1 MTSTLAYFLPFL
13 RAIMRLAAI
22 REVMPCPS
30 RSFATSSSL
39 SGVFWGSFSWPW
51 PSLLGIVVGISARG
65 LIGTVQSLLRDDV
78 QPTLRSAR
86 QTVDSIR
93 GTTSFVAETAVAPV
107 IRVYGIF
114 SGVRRFLSV
123 LVGFRKRRSR

>member
-1 MTSTLAYFLPFL
+1 MSLEELRDLIIVIWGILGIVFLAV
-13 RAIMRLAAI
+13 AI
-22 REVMPCPS
+22 V
-30 RSFATSSSL
+30 
-39 SGVFWGSFSWPW
+39 
-51 PSLLGIVVGISARG
+51 LGIVVGVSARG

-93 GTTSFVAETAVAPV
+93 GTTSFVADTAVAPV

-123 LVGFRKRRSR
+123 LVGFGKRRSR

>member
-1 MTSTLAYFLPFL
+1 MSLEELRDLIIVVWGILGIVFLL
-13 RAIMRLAAI
+13 VAL
-22 REVMPCPS
+22 V
-30 RSFATSSSL
+30 
-39 SGVFWGSFSWPW
+39 
-51 PSLLGIVVGISARG
+51 LGIVVGVSARG

-78 QPTLRSAR
+78 QPALRSAR

>member
-1 MTSTLAYFLPFL
+1 MSLGELRDLIIVVWGILGIVFLAV
-13 RAIMRLAAI
+13 AI
-22 REVMPCPS
+22 V
-30 RSFATSSSL
+30 
-39 SGVFWGSFSWPW
+39 
-51 PSLLGIVVGISARG
+51 LGIVVGVSARG

-93 GTTSFVAETAVAPV
+93 GTTSFVADTAVAPV
-107 IRVYGIF
+107 IRVYGVF

-123 LVGFRKRRSR
+123 LVGFGKRRSR

>member
-1 MTSTLAYFLPFL
+1 M
-13 RAIMRLAAI
+13 
-22 REVMPCPS
+22 
-30 RSFATSSSL
+30 SL
-39 SGVFWGSFSWPW
+39 EDFRDLIIVIWGI
-51 PSLLGIVVGISARG
+51 LGIVFLAVALVLGVVVGVSARR

-93 GTTSFVAETAVAPV
+93 GTTSFVADTAVAPV
-107 IRVYGIF
+107 IRVYGIV

-123 LVGFRKRRSR
+123 LSGFRKRRSR

>member
-1 MTSTLAYFLPFL
+1 MSLEELRDLIIVVWGILGIVFLAV
-13 RAIMRLAAI
+13 AI
-22 REVMPCPS
+22 V
-30 RSFATSSSL
+30 
-39 SGVFWGSFSWPW
+39 
-51 PSLLGIVVGISARG
+51 LGIVVGLSARR
-65 LIGTVQSLLRDDV
+65 LIGTVRSLLQDDV

-93 GTTSFVAETAVAPV
+93 GTTSFVADTAVAPV

-123 LVGFRKRRSR
+123 LLGFKKRRSR

>member
-1 MTSTLAYFLPFL
+1 MSLEELRDLVIVIWGILGIVFLVV
-13 RAIMRLAAI
+13 AI
-22 REVMPCPS
+22 V
-30 RSFATSSSL
+30 
-39 SGVFWGSFSWPW
+39 
-51 PSLLGIVVGISARG
+51 LGIVVGISARG

-93 GTTSFVAETAVAPV
+93 GTTSFVADTAVAPV
-107 IRVYGIF
+107 IRVYGVF

-123 LVGFRKRRSR
+123 LVGFGKRRSR

>member
-1 MTSTLAYFLPFL
+1 MSLGELRDLVIVIWGILGIVFLAV
-13 RAIMRLAAI
+13 AI
-22 REVMPCPS
+22 V
-30 RSFATSSSL
+30 
-39 SGVFWGSFSWPW
+39 
-51 PSLLGIVVGISARG
+51 LGIVVGVSARG

-93 GTTSFVAETAVAPV
+93 GTTSFVADTAVAPV

-123 LVGFRKRRSR
+123 LVGFGKRRSR

>member
-1 MTSTLAYFLPFL
+1 MSLGELRDLIIVVWGILGIVFLAV
-13 RAIMRLAAI
+13 AI
-22 REVMPCPS
+22 V
-30 RSFATSSSL
+30 
-39 SGVFWGSFSWPW
+39 
-51 PSLLGIVVGISARG
+51 LGIVVGISARG

-93 GTTSFVAETAVAPV
+93 GTTSFVADTAVAPV

-123 LVGFRKRRSR
+123 LIGFGKRRSR

>member
-1 MTSTLAYFLPFL
+1 MALEDLRDLIIVIWGILGIVFLAV
-13 RAIMRLAAI
+13 AII
-22 REVMPCPS
+22 
-30 RSFATSSSL
+30 
-39 SGVFWGSFSWPW
+39 
-51 PSLLGIVVGISARG
+51 LGIVVGISARG

-114 SGVRRFLSV
+114 SGIRRFLSV
-123 LVGFRKRRSR
+123 LMGFGKRRRR

>member
-1 MTSTLAYFLPFL
+1 MSLEELRDLIIVIWGILGIVFLAV
-13 RAIMRLAAI
+13 AI
-22 REVMPCPS
+22 V
-30 RSFATSSSL
+30 
-39 SGVFWGSFSWPW
+39 
-51 PSLLGIVVGISARG
+51 LGIVVGLSARS
-65 LIGTVQSLLRDDV
+65 LIGTVRSLLRDDV

-93 GTTSFVAETAVAPV
+93 GTTSFVADTAVAPV

-123 LVGFRKRRSR
+123 LLGFKKRRSR

>member
-1 MTSTLAYFLPFL
+1 MSLEELRDLVIVVWGILGIVFLAV
-13 RAIMRLAAI
+13 AI
-22 REVMPCPS
+22 V
-30 RSFATSSSL
+30 
-39 SGVFWGSFSWPW
+39 
-51 PSLLGIVVGISARG
+51 LGIVVGLSARR
-65 LIGTVQSLLRDDV
+65 LIVTVRSLLRDDV

-93 GTTSFVAETAVAPV
+93 GTTSFVADTAVAPV

-123 LVGFRKRRSR
+123 LLGFKKRRSR